1 MIPQCGMV
9 LEDQT
14 VLLSLHEQL
23 EDNMNHLK
31 TVQSIGMGFLVLAL
45 TVGLTLSVTTS
56 AFSHGGKTHRE
67 ETFTAFQ
74 AVQKAS
80 QLYDRLLAA
89 GKLSEGWETGL
100 KTIIISTRKTGNKS
114 EYVIQFETD
123 KENPD
128 SVYFFFSQDG
138 MYSGSNFTG
147 E

>member
-1 MIPQCGMV
+1 
-9 LEDQT
+9 
-14 VLLSLHEQL
+14 
-23 EDNMNHLK
+23 MNHLK
-31 TVQSIGMGFLVLAL
+31 TGQAIGMSFLVLASL
-45 TVGLTLSVTTS
+45 VGLTLSVTTS
-56 AFSHGGKTHRE
+56 AFSHGGKTHSE

-74 AVQKAS
+74 AVQKAT
-80 QLYDRLLAA
+80 QLYDRLIAA

-100 KTIIISTRKTGNKS
+100 KTIKISTRKTGNKS

-128 SVYFFFSQDG
+128 SVYFFFSKEG